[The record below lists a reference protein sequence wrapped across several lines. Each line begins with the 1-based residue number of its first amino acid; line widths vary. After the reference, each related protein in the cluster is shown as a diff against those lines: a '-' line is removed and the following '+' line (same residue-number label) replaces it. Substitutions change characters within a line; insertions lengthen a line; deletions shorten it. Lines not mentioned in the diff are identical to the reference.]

1 LNTDSAGFN
10 NIFSPRYEMW
20 HNSTCSKR
28 GVGIL
33 ISKSLQYTVNEE
45 IRDPK
50 NNILA
55 LNITICGT
63 EIILISVYGPNS
75 NDYDFF
81 KDFKSICRKSPNIPK
96 ICAGDW
102 NTTYSTDPGE
112 NNIDIINMLSPPS
125 IVRSGWLSDI
135 CDEYGLCD
143 PFRATHYTC
152 RDYTFV
158 PRTGARNRSRIDF
171 FLVSDSLLFLCNK
184 CFISPSL
191 STDLFDHKSIELHFN
206 INTRPKVHFIN
217 PSIFYHSR
225 FQAVVATASAETY
238 LQHAVRDQADVDVEA
253 GLDHVGRLITKLLQ
267 CNDIEFNMALNGESV
282 IERRA
287 LQDCEEELYLLVNT
301 LPDPERL
308 SDIVLSCTPDIFLD
322 VLMGNIRNSLISF
335 QAWCSKIKSARTRLI
350 TNDLN
355 VLKKNY
361 TVNFLAI
368 QELERQLTNLRDV
381 ELSAKLNEI
390 KIFDHLHNEKPSPL
404 FLTLLRKGVDDSLH
418 CILDDNGEQFLTE
431 QAREDHIIKFFS
443 EIYEKKGRKN
453 QLTTIVALKTS

>member
-1 LNTDSAGFN
+1 
-10 NIFSPRYEMW
+10 
-20 HNSTCSKR
+20 
-28 GVGIL
+28 
-33 ISKSLQYTVNEE
+33 
-45 IRDPK
+45 
-50 NNILA
+50 
-55 LNITICGT
+55 
-63 EIILISVYGPNS
+63 
-75 NDYDFF
+75 
-81 KDFKSICRKSPNIPK
+81 
-96 ICAGDW
+96 
-102 NTTYSTDPGE
+102 
-112 NNIDIINMLSPPS
+112 
-125 IVRSGWLSDI
+125 
-135 CDEYGLCD
+135 
-143 PFRATHYTC
+143 
-152 RDYTFV
+152 
-158 PRTGARNRSRIDF
+158 
-171 FLVSDSLLFLCNK
+171 
-184 CFISPSL
+184 
-191 STDLFDHKSIELHFN
+191 
-206 INTRPKVHFIN
+206 
-217 PSIFYHSR
+217 
-225 FQAVVATASAETY
+225 VVATASAETY

-308 SDIVLSCTPDIFLD
+308 NDIVLSCTPDIFLD

-418 CILDDNGEQFLTE
+418 CILDDNSEQFLTE
-431 QAREDHIIKFFS
+431 QAREDHIIKFF
-443 EIYEKKGRKN
+443 
-453 QLTTIVALKTS
+453 